1 VAGGGGEERGR
12 EGGREGGRERER
24 FRGEKAYLIAQ
35 ADAIA
40 SFAMAITLVSK
51 FVSGACA

>member
-1 VAGGGGEERGR
+1 MGGEKREEGRG
-12 EGGREGGRERER
+12 RER